1 MSEWYVKAS
10 DLYKHEKEVCQ
21 KQQCEKCPFSTPRR
35 MCEWKIFLNGLPR
48 YYADMVR
55 GEE

>member
-10 DLYKHEKEVCQ
+10 DLYKHENKVCQ
-21 KQQCEKCPFSTPRR
+21 KQQCEKCPFSTPRG